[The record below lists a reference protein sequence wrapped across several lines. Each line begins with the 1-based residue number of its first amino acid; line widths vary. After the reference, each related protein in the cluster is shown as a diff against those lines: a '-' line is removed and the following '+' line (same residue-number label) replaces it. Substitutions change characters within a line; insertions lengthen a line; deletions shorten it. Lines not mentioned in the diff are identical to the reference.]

1 MGRGTEMT
9 ICFVIEEFNYYFKI
23 EVLDEKKRWTWKN
36 IGENLQ
42 RCFVSRSL
50 VCF

>member
-23 EVLDEKKRWTWKN
+23 EVLDEKKRWTWKKYWRK
-36 IGENLQ
+36 LTKMF
-42 RCFVSRSL
+42 C
-50 VCF
+50 